1 MDRTRPAVLFR
12 GSSCIALFC
21 RQRLVLHRAISV
33 TSIGE
38 YAYRTR
44 ERVLKKYVRILS
56 TGMPP
61 AFARQAAFSLRRE
74 RCRT

>member
-12 GSSCIALFC
+12 GSSCIALFF
-21 RQRLVLHRAISV
+21 RQRLVLQRAISV

-44 ERVLKKYVRILS
+44 ERVLKN
-56 TGMPP
+56 T
-61 AFARQAAFSLRRE
+61 
-74 RCRT
+74 